1 MGENNDINAK
11 NSKKNWGWGIY
22 QKIKA
27 SGLLPWKNAFF
38 KGGSFVKLA
47 AEGVLM
53 YFAIRNCQYI
63 SAKNN

>member
-1 MGENNDINAK
+1 MLKIPKKMGVGDLSK
-11 NSKKNWGWGIY
+11 NQGN
-22 QKIKA
+22 QTPA